1 MKRIKLLVVDDHEPV
16 RIGLRTVA
24 ESEKDIAEVSVE
36 SLKMGATIFVEAFGR
51 FLSGGY
57 HPDED
62 LYSVF
67 RARSVLMGWYTP
79 PQRKPSSLSP
89 VFWRMEE
96 ADLCE
101 QNDAL
106 RIATAQVGLEAG
118 VPIVIALPAL
128 IQCFDDS
135 LRRFGAV
142 ELSGYQVTV
151 SELEAM
157 QESRPFDL
165 LFHLFQTT
173 NYFEVSHRSTEAT
186 LIVYE
191 LAKGSG
197 LQLVTELERFSTN
210 TFRYQRTA
218 YTPGRD
224 VPSEMIFALGR
235 DDPFVPPE
243 RPRVGMTEYLRLS
256 LPEGPDAA
264 GKAIAIALYQILT
277 LSPGTTDAR
286 VSLTYV
292 EPDDG

>member
-1 MKRIKLLVVDDHEPV
+1 
-16 RIGLRTVA
+16 
-24 ESEKDIAEVSVE
+24 
-36 SLKMGATIFVEAFGR
+36 MGATIFVEAFGR

-101 QNDAL
+101 QNDAF
-106 RIATAQVGLEAG
+106 RIATAQVGLEDG
-118 VPIVIALPAL
+118 VPIVVALPAL

-142 ELSGYQVTV
+142 ELSGYQVTA
-151 SELEAM
+151 EGLEAM

-165 LFHLFQTT
+165 LFHLSQMI
-173 NYFEVSHRSTEAT
+173 NYFKVSHRSTEAT

-224 VPSEMIFALGR
+224 VPSEMLH
-235 DDPFVPPE
+235 PE

-264 GKAIAIALYQILT
+264 GRAIAIALYQILIV
-277 LSPGTTDAR
+277 SPGTTDAR

>member
-1 MKRIKLLVVDDHEPV
+1 ME
-16 RIGLRTVA
+16 T
-24 ESEKDIAEVSVE
+24 
-36 SLKMGATIFVEAFGR
+36 TIFVEAFGR

-79 PQRKPSSLSP
+79 PQRGPSPLSP

-118 VPIVIALPAL
+118 VPIVNALPAL

-142 ELSGYQVTV
+142 ELSGYQVTA
-151 SELEAM
+151 SGLEAM
-157 QESRPFDL
+157 QESWPFHL
-165 LFHLFQTT
+165 LFHLFQMT

-191 LAKGSG
+191 LAKGHR
-197 LQLVTELERFSTN
+197 LQLVTKLEKLSTN

-224 VPSEMIFALGR
+224 APSEMTLR
-235 DDPFVPPE
+235 TTV
-243 RPRVGMTEYLRLS
+243 RPRVGMAEYLRLS

-264 GKAIAIALYQILT
+264 GRAMAIALYEILT

>member
-1 MKRIKLLVVDDHEPV
+1 
-16 RIGLRTVA
+16 
-24 ESEKDIAEVSVE
+24 
-36 SLKMGATIFVEAFGR
+36 MGATIFVEAFGR

-67 RARSVLMGWYTP
+67 RARSVLMGWCTP

-96 ADLCE
+96 ADIYE

-128 IQCFDDS
+128 LQCFDDS

-142 ELSGYQVTV
+142 ELSGYQVTA
-151 SELEAM
+151 SGLESM
-157 QESRPFDL
+157 QEAW
-165 LFHLFQTT
+165 LFHLFEMT

-191 LAKGSG
+191 LTKEPG
-197 LQLVTELERFSTN
+197 LQLVTELEKLSTN
-210 TFRYQRTA
+210 TFRYKRTA

-224 VPSEMIFALGR
+224 APSEMSLRSI
-235 DDPFVPPE
+235 
-243 RPRVGMTEYLRLS
+243 VGMSEYLRLS

-264 GKAIAIALYQILT
+264 GWAMAIALDAILT
-277 LSPGTTDAR
+277 LMPGTTDVR

>member
-1 MKRIKLLVVDDHEPV
+1 
-16 RIGLRTVA
+16 
-24 ESEKDIAEVSVE
+24 
-36 SLKMGATIFVEAFGR
+36 MGATIFVEAFGR

-106 RIATAQVGLEAG
+106 RIATAQVGLEDG
-118 VPIVIALPAL
+118 VPIVVALPAL

-151 SELEAM
+151 EGLEAM

-165 LFHLFQTT
+165 LFHLFDMT

-224 VPSEMIFALGR
+224 VPSEMSPLTS
-235 DDPFVPPE
+235 E
-243 RPRVGMTEYLRLS
+243 RPRVGMTEHLRLS

-264 GKAIAIALYQILT
+264 GRAMAIALYEILT

>member
-1 MKRIKLLVVDDHEPV
+1 
-16 RIGLRTVA
+16 
-24 ESEKDIAEVSVE
+24 
-36 SLKMGATIFVEAFGR
+36 MGATIFVEAFGR

-79 PQRKPSSLSP
+79 PQREPSSLSP

-106 RIATAQVGLEAG
+106 RIATAQVGLEDG
-118 VPIVIALPAL
+118 VPIVVALPAL

-142 ELSGYQVTV
+142 ELSGYQVTA
-151 SELEAM
+151 EGLEAM

-165 LFHLFQTT
+165 LFHLFDMT

-210 TFRYQRTA
+210 TFRYESTA

-224 VPSEMIFALGR
+224 VPSEMLH
-235 DDPFVPPE
+235 PE

-264 GKAIAIALYQILT
+264 GRAMAIALYQILT

-292 EPDDG
+292 KPDDG

>member
-1 MKRIKLLVVDDHEPV
+1 
-16 RIGLRTVA
+16 
-24 ESEKDIAEVSVE
+24 
-36 SLKMGATIFVEAFGR
+36 MGATIFVEAFGR

-151 SELEAM
+151 EGLEAM

-165 LFHLFQTT
+165 LFHLFQMT

-224 VPSEMIFALGR
+224 VPSEMSSAN
-235 DDPFVPPE
+235 PE

-264 GKAIAIALYQILT
+264 GRAMAIALYEILT

>member
-1 MKRIKLLVVDDHEPV
+1 
-16 RIGLRTVA
+16 
-24 ESEKDIAEVSVE
+24 
-36 SLKMGATIFVEAFGR
+36 MGATIFVEAFGR

-106 RIATAQVGLEAG
+106 RIATAQVGLEDG

-142 ELSGYQVTV
+142 ELSGYQVTA
-151 SELEAM
+151 EGLEAM

-165 LFHLFQTT
+165 LFHLFDMT

-224 VPSEMIFALGR
+224 VPSEMLH
-235 DDPFVPPE
+235 PE

-264 GKAIAIALYQILT
+264 GRAIAIALYQILT

>member
-1 MKRIKLLVVDDHEPV
+1 ME
-16 RIGLRTVA
+16 
-24 ESEKDIAEVSVE
+24 
-36 SLKMGATIFVEAFGR
+36 ATIFVEAFGR

-79 PQRKPSSLSP
+79 PPRKPSSLSP

-96 ADLCE
+96 ADIYE

-142 ELSGYQVTV
+142 ELSGYQVTA
-151 SELEAM
+151 SGLESM
-157 QESRPFDL
+157 QESWL
-165 LFHLFQTT
+165 SHLSQMT

-197 LQLVTELERFSTN
+197 LQLVTELEKRSIN

-218 YTPGRD
+218 YTPSRD
-224 VPSEMIFALGR
+224 APSEMS
-235 DDPFVPPE
+235 P
-243 RPRVGMTEYLRLS
+243 RPGVGMREYLRLS

-264 GKAIAIALYQILT
+264 GSAMALALDAILT
-277 LSPGTTDAR
+277 LRPGTNDAR

>member
-1 MKRIKLLVVDDHEPV
+1 
-16 RIGLRTVA
+16 
-24 ESEKDIAEVSVE
+24 
-36 SLKMGATIFVEAFGR
+36 MGATIFVEAFGR

-106 RIATAQVGLEAG
+106 RIATAQVGLEDG
-118 VPIVIALPAL
+118 VPIVVALPAL

-151 SELEAM
+151 EGLEAM

-165 LFHLFQTT
+165 LFHLFDMT

-224 VPSEMIFALGR
+224 VPSEMLH
-235 DDPFVPPE
+235 PE

-264 GKAIAIALYQILT
+264 GRAMAIALYQILT
-277 LSPGTTDAR
+277 VSPGTTAAR

>member
-1 MKRIKLLVVDDHEPV
+1 MR
-16 RIGLRTVA
+16 
-24 ESEKDIAEVSVE
+24 
-36 SLKMGATIFVEAFGR
+36 ATIFVEAFGR

-106 RIATAQVGLEAG
+106 RIATAQVGLEDG

-128 IQCFDDS
+128 TQCFDDS

-142 ELSGYQVTV
+142 ELSGYQVTA
-151 SELEAM
+151 SGLEAM
-157 QESRPFDL
+157 QESGPFHL
-165 LFHLFQTT
+165 LFHLFQMT

-197 LQLVTELERFSTN
+197 LQLVTELEKLSTN
-210 TFRYQRTA
+210 TFRYKRTA

-224 VPSEMIFALGR
+224 A
-235 DDPFVPPE
+235 PPE
-243 RPRVGMTEYLRLS
+243 MEPRPKVGMTEYLRLS

-264 GKAIAIALYQILT
+264 GRAIAIALYEILT
-277 LSPGTTDAR
+277 LMPGTTDAR
-286 VSLTYV
+286 MSLTYV
-292 EPDDG
+292 EPDYG

>member
-1 MKRIKLLVVDDHEPV
+1 
-16 RIGLRTVA
+16 
-24 ESEKDIAEVSVE
+24 
-36 SLKMGATIFVEAFGR
+36 MGATIFVEAFGR

-79 PQRKPSSLSP
+79 PQREPSSLST

-106 RIATAQVGLEAG
+106 RIATAQVGLEDG

-142 ELSGYQVTV
+142 ELSGYQVTA
-151 SELEAM
+151 EGLEAM

-165 LFHLFQTT
+165 LFHLFDMT

-224 VPSEMIFALGR
+224 VPSEMLH
-235 DDPFVPPE
+235 PE

-264 GKAIAIALYQILT
+264 GRAIAIALYQILT

-292 EPDDG
+292 EPNDG

>member
-1 MKRIKLLVVDDHEPV
+1 
-16 RIGLRTVA
+16 
-24 ESEKDIAEVSVE
+24 
-36 SLKMGATIFVEAFGR
+36 MGATIFVEAFGR

-79 PQRKPSSLSP
+79 PPRKPPSLSP

-142 ELSGYQVTV
+142 ELSGYQVTA
-151 SELEAM
+151 SGLEAM
-157 QESRPFDL
+157 QESWL
-165 LFHLFQTT
+165 IHLFQTT

-197 LQLVTELERFSTN
+197 IQLVTELEKLSTN

-218 YTPGRD
+218 YAPGRD
-224 VPSEMIFALGR
+224 VPSEMSPLLT
-235 DDPFVPPE
+235 PE
-243 RPRVGMTEYLRLS
+243 RTRVGMTEYLRLS

-264 GKAIAIALYQILT
+264 GRAMAIALYEVLT

>member
-1 MKRIKLLVVDDHEPV
+1 
-16 RIGLRTVA
+16 
-24 ESEKDIAEVSVE
+24 
-36 SLKMGATIFVEAFGR
+36 MGATIFVEAFGR

-67 RARSVLMGWYTP
+67 RARSLLMGWYTP
-79 PQRKPSSLSP
+79 PPRKPSSLSP

-96 ADLCE
+96 ADIYE
-101 QNDAL
+101 HNDAL

-142 ELSGYQVTV
+142 ELSGYQVTA
-151 SELEAM
+151 SGLEAM
-157 QESRPFDL
+157 QESW
-165 LFHLFQTT
+165 LFHLFEMT

-197 LQLVTELERFSTN
+197 LQLVTELEKLSTN

-224 VPSEMIFALGR
+224 VPSEMSPR
-235 DDPFVPPE
+235 TPE

-256 LPEGPDAA
+256 LPEGSDAA
-264 GKAIAIALYQILT
+264 GRAMAIALYEVLT

>member
-1 MKRIKLLVVDDHEPV
+1 ME
-16 RIGLRTVA
+16 
-24 ESEKDIAEVSVE
+24 
-36 SLKMGATIFVEAFGR
+36 ATIFVEAFGR

-79 PQRKPSSLSP
+79 PQRRPSSLSP

-96 ADLCE
+96 ADIYE

-142 ELSGYQVTV
+142 ELSGYQVTA
-151 SELEAM
+151 SGLEAM
-157 QESRPFDL
+157 QESW
-165 LFHLFQTT
+165 LFHLFQMT
-173 NYFEVSHRSTEAT
+173 NYFEVSHQSTEAT

-191 LAKGSG
+191 LAKGPG
-197 LQLVTELERFSTN
+197 LQLVTELEKRSTN

-224 VPSEMIFALGR
+224 APSEMS
-235 DDPFVPPE
+235 P
-243 RPRVGMTEYLRLS
+243 RPGVGMREYLRLS

-264 GKAIAIALYQILT
+264 GRAMAIAMDAILT
-277 LSPGTTDAR
+277 LRPGTTDAR

>member
-1 MKRIKLLVVDDHEPV
+1 MA
-16 RIGLRTVA
+16 TV
-24 ESEKDIAEVSVE
+24 
-36 SLKMGATIFVEAFGR
+36 FVEAFGR

-101 QNDAL
+101 QNDAP

-142 ELSGYQVTV
+142 ELSGYQVTA
-151 SELEAM
+151 SGLEAM
-157 QESRPFDL
+157 QESAPFHL
-165 LFHLFQTT
+165 LFHLFEMT

-186 LIVYE
+186 MIVYE
-191 LAKGSG
+191 LAKGYG
-197 LQLVTELERFSTN
+197 LQLATELEKLSTN
-210 TFRYQRTA
+210 TFRYQRAA

-224 VPSEMIFALGR
+224 VPSEMSPLLT
-235 DDPFVPPE
+235 PE
-243 RPRVGMTEYLRLS
+243 RPKVGMTEYLRLS

-264 GKAIAIALYQILT
+264 GRAMAIALYEILT
-277 LSPGTTDAR
+277 LRQGTTDAR
-286 VSLTYV
+286 LSLTYD

>member
-1 MKRIKLLVVDDHEPV
+1 
-16 RIGLRTVA
+16 
-24 ESEKDIAEVSVE
+24 
-36 SLKMGATIFVEAFGR
+36 MGATIFVEAFGR

-79 PQRKPSSLSP
+79 PQREPSSLSP

-106 RIATAQVGLEAG
+106 RIATAQVGLEDG

-151 SELEAM
+151 EGLEAM

-165 LFHLFQTT
+165 LFHLFDMT

-191 LAKGSG
+191 LAKGCG

-224 VPSEMIFALGR
+224 VPSEMLH
-235 DDPFVPPE
+235 PE
-243 RPRVGMTEYLRLS
+243 QPRVGMTEHLRLS

-264 GKAIAIALYQILT
+264 GRAMAIALYQILT
-277 LSPGTTDAR
+277 VSPGTTDAR

>member
-1 MKRIKLLVVDDHEPV
+1 MD
-16 RIGLRTVA
+16 T
-24 ESEKDIAEVSVE
+24 
-36 SLKMGATIFVEAFGR
+36 TIFVEAFGR

-57 HPDED
+57 HPEED

-79 PQRKPSSLSP
+79 PQRRLSDTRVYYTSLQRGSFSPSP
-89 VFWRMEE
+89 VSWRMEE
-96 ADLCE
+96 ADIYE

-151 SELEAM
+151 SELEAV
-157 QESRPFDL
+157 QESWL
-165 LFHLFQTT
+165 SHLSQMT
-173 NYFEVSHRSTEAT
+173 NYFKVSHRSTEAT

-191 LAKGSG
+191 LAEGPG
-197 LQLVTELERFSTN
+197 LQLVTELEKLSTN

-218 YTPGRD
+218 YTAGRD
-224 VPSEMIFALGR
+224 ASEMS
-235 DDPFVPPE
+235 P
-243 RPRVGMTEYLRLS
+243 RPGVGMRKHFRLS

-264 GKAIAIALYQILT
+264 GWAMAIALDAILT
-277 LSPGTTDAR
+277 LRPGTTDAR
-286 VSLTYV
+286 MSLTYV
-292 EPDDG
+292 EPDDC

>member
-1 MKRIKLLVVDDHEPV
+1 MKRLDASSP
-16 RIGLRTVA
+16 
-24 ESEKDIAEVSVE
+24 
-36 SLKMGATIFVEAFGR
+36 
-51 FLSGGY
+51 GGY

-96 ADLCE
+96 ADIYE
-101 QNDAL
+101 QNDAP
-106 RIATAQVGLEAG
+106 RIATAQVGLEDG

-142 ELSGYQVTV
+142 ELSGYQVTA
-151 SELEAM
+151 SGLEAM
-157 QESRPFDL
+157 QESW
-165 LFHLFQTT
+165 LFHLYQMP

-186 LIVYE
+186 MIVYE
-191 LAKGSG
+191 LAKEPG
-197 LQLVTELERFSTN
+197 LQLVTELEKLSTN
-210 TFRYQRTA
+210 PLRYKRTA
-218 YTPGRD
+218 HTPGRD
-224 VPSEMIFALGR
+224 APSEMELR
-235 DDPFVPPE
+235 SK
-243 RPRVGMTEYLRLS
+243 VGMNEYLRLS

-264 GKAIAIALYQILT
+264 GWAMALALDAILT
-277 LSPGTTDAR
+277 LRPRTTDVR

>member
-1 MKRIKLLVVDDHEPV
+1 
-16 RIGLRTVA
+16 
-24 ESEKDIAEVSVE
+24 
-36 SLKMGATIFVEAFGR
+36 MGATIFVEAFGR

-79 PQRKPSSLSP
+79 PQREPSSLSP

-101 QNDAL
+101 QNDAF

-118 VPIVIALPAL
+118 VPIVVALPAL

-151 SELEAM
+151 EGLEAM

-165 LFHLFQTT
+165 LFHLFDMT

-224 VPSEMIFALGR
+224 VPSEMLH
-235 DDPFVPPE
+235 PE

-264 GKAIAIALYQILT
+264 GRAIAIALYQILT
-277 LSPGTTDAR
+277 VSPGTTDAR

>member
-1 MKRIKLLVVDDHEPV
+1 
-16 RIGLRTVA
+16 
-24 ESEKDIAEVSVE
+24 
-36 SLKMGATIFVEAFGR
+36 MGATILVEAFGR
-51 FLSGGY
+51 FLSGGC

-89 VFWRMEE
+89 AFWRMEE
-96 ADLCE
+96 ADIYE

-128 IQCFDDS
+128 LQCFHDS

-142 ELSGYQVTV
+142 KLSGYQVTA
-151 SELEAM
+151 SGLESM
-157 QESRPFDL
+157 QESW
-165 LFHLFQTT
+165 LFHLYQMPNYLFHLSEMT

-191 LAKGSG
+191 LAKEPE
-197 LQLVTELERFSTN
+197 LQLVTELEKLSTN
-210 TFRYQRTA
+210 PFRYQRA
-218 YTPGRD
+218 ASTPGRD
-224 VPSEMIFALGR
+224 APSEMSPR
-235 DDPFVPPE
+235 PE
-243 RPRVGMTEYLRLS
+243 VGMREYLRLS

-264 GKAIAIALYQILT
+264 GWAMALALDAILT
-277 LSPGTTDAR
+277 MRQGTTDAR
-286 VSLTYV
+286 LSLTYV

>member
-1 MKRIKLLVVDDHEPV
+1 
-16 RIGLRTVA
+16 
-24 ESEKDIAEVSVE
+24 
-36 SLKMGATIFVEAFGR
+36 MGATIFVEAFGR

-57 HPDED
+57 HPDQD

-67 RARSVLMGWYTP
+67 SARSVLMGWYTP

-106 RIATAQVGLEAG
+106 RIATAQVGLEDG

-142 ELSGYQVTV
+142 ELSGYQVTA
-151 SELEAM
+151 SGLEAM
-157 QESRPFDL
+157 QESWLFRLYQMPNY
-165 LFHLFQTT
+165 LFHLSDMT

-191 LAKGSG
+191 LAKEPGI
-197 LQLVTELERFSTN
+197 QLATELEKLRTN
-210 TFRYQRTA
+210 PFRYQRTA
-218 YTPGRD
+218 HTPGRD
-224 VPSEMIFALGR
+224 APSEMS
-235 DDPFVPPE
+235 P
-243 RPRVGMTEYLRLS
+243 RPGVGMREYLRLS

-264 GKAIAIALYQILT
+264 GWAMALALDVILT
-277 LSPGTTDAR
+277 RRQGTTDAR
-286 VSLTYV
+286 LSLSYV
-292 EPDDG
+292 KPDDG

>member
-1 MKRIKLLVVDDHEPV
+1 
-16 RIGLRTVA
+16 
-24 ESEKDIAEVSVE
+24 
-36 SLKMGATIFVEAFGR
+36 MGAIIFVEAFGR

-79 PQRKPSSLSP
+79 PQREPSSLSP

-106 RIATAQVGLEAG
+106 RIATAQVGLEDG
-118 VPIVIALPAL
+118 VPIVVALPAL

-142 ELSGYQVTV
+142 ELSGYQVTA
-151 SELEAM
+151 SGLEAM

-165 LFHLFQTT
+165 LFHLFDMT

-224 VPSEMIFALGR
+224 VPSEMLH
-235 DDPFVPPE
+235 PE

-264 GKAIAIALYQILT
+264 GRAMAIALYQILT
-277 LSPGTTDAR
+277 VSPGTTDAR

>member
-1 MKRIKLLVVDDHEPV
+1 
-16 RIGLRTVA
+16 
-24 ESEKDIAEVSVE
+24 
-36 SLKMGATIFVEAFGR
+36 MGATIFVEAFGR

-79 PQRKPSSLSP
+79 PQREPSSLSP

-106 RIATAQVGLEAG
+106 RIATAQVGLEDG

-151 SELEAM
+151 EGLEAM

-165 LFHLFQTT
+165 LFHLFDMT

-191 LAKGSG
+191 LAKGCG

-210 TFRYQRTA
+210 TFRYQHTA

-224 VPSEMIFALGR
+224 VPSEMLH
-235 DDPFVPPE
+235 PE
-243 RPRVGMTEYLRLS
+243 QPRVGMTEHLRLS

-264 GKAIAIALYQILT
+264 GRAMAIALYQILT
-277 LSPGTTDAR
+277 VSPGTTDAR

>member
-1 MKRIKLLVVDDHEPV
+1 
-16 RIGLRTVA
+16 
-24 ESEKDIAEVSVE
+24 
-36 SLKMGATIFVEAFGR
+36 MGATIFVEAFGR

-106 RIATAQVGLEAG
+106 RIATAQVGLEDG

-151 SELEAM
+151 EGLEAM

-165 LFHLFQTT
+165 LFHLFDMT

-191 LAKGSG
+191 LAKGCG

-224 VPSEMIFALGR
+224 VPSEMLH
-235 DDPFVPPE
+235 PE
-243 RPRVGMTEYLRLS
+243 QPRVGMTEHLRLS

-264 GKAIAIALYQILT
+264 GRAMAIALYQILT

>member
-1 MKRIKLLVVDDHEPV
+1 
-16 RIGLRTVA
+16 
-24 ESEKDIAEVSVE
+24 
-36 SLKMGATIFVEAFGR
+36 MGATIFVEAFGR

-106 RIATAQVGLEAG
+106 RIATAQVGLEDG

-151 SELEAM
+151 EGLEAM

-165 LFHLFQTT
+165 LFHLFDMT

-191 LAKGSG
+191 LAKGCG

-224 VPSEMIFALGR
+224 VPSEMLH
-235 DDPFVPPE
+235 PE
-243 RPRVGMTEYLRLS
+243 QPRVGMTEHLRLS

-264 GKAIAIALYQILT
+264 GRAMAIALYQILT
-277 LSPGTTDAR
+277 VSPGTTDAR

>member
-1 MKRIKLLVVDDHEPV
+1 
-16 RIGLRTVA
+16 
-24 ESEKDIAEVSVE
+24 
-36 SLKMGATIFVEAFGR
+36 MGATIFVEAFGR

-106 RIATAQVGLEAG
+106 RIATAQVGLEDG

-151 SELEAM
+151 EGLEAM

-165 LFHLFQTT
+165 LFHLFDMT

-191 LAKGSG
+191 LAKGCG

-224 VPSEMIFALGR
+224 VPSEMLH
-235 DDPFVPPE
+235 PE
-243 RPRVGMTEYLRLS
+243 QPRVGMTEHLRLS

-264 GKAIAIALYQILT
+264 GRAMAIALYEVLT

-292 EPDDG
+292 EPGDG

>member
-1 MKRIKLLVVDDHEPV
+1 
-16 RIGLRTVA
+16 
-24 ESEKDIAEVSVE
+24 
-36 SLKMGATIFVEAFGR
+36 MGATIFVEAFGR

-142 ELSGYQVTV
+142 ELSGYQVTA
-151 SELEAM
+151 SGLEAM

-165 LFHLFQTT
+165 LFHLSQMT

-218 YTPGRD
+218 YAPGRD

-235 DDPFVPPE
+235 DVPSEMSLQTPE
-243 RPRVGMTEYLRLS
+243 RPRVGMTEHLRLS

-264 GKAIAIALYQILT
+264 GRAMAIALYEVLT